1 MESVEILRTIIIKRA
16 NQLLK
21 HGNAMVM
28 SKKNDFY
35 IFMKTYIYS
44 RILESL
50 AGCRTML
57 LFAVVCK
64 IGALERNA
72 Y

>member
-1 MESVEILRTIIIKRA
+1 MESIEILRTIIMKRA

-21 HGNAMVM
+21 HGNAMVV

-44 RILESL
+44 TGWYKQL
-50 AGCRTML
+50 
-57 LFAVVCK
+57 
-64 IGALERNA
+64 IGIS
-72 Y
+72 